1 MLCKCCQEDEAQ
13 ENKVKM
19 KMVEKNMEQQ
29 KENMEHLKSLK
40 VEAENKYDEIKQ
52 KINQLSEQADP
63 LKVYIVILIYV
74 CVCVCVYLFIFQ
86 FYVCSIPARR
96 AFLVTQLVK
105 NLPAMQETPVRF
117 LGWED
122 PLEKG

>member
-13 ENKVKM
+13 ENKIKM

-52 KINQLSEQADP
+52 KINQLSELADP
-63 LKVYIVILIYV
+63 LKVYIVILIYIYV
-74 CVCVCVYLFIFQ
+74 CIYWFIFQ
-86 FYVCSIPARR
+86 LYLQYTC
-96 AFLVTQLVK
+96 
-105 NLPAMQETPVRF
+105 
-117 LGWED
+117 
-122 PLEKG
+122 

>member
-13 ENKVKM
+13 ENKIKM

-52 KINQLSEQADP
+52 KINQLSELADP
-63 LKVYIVILIYV
+63 LKVYIVILIY
-74 CVCVCVYLFIFQ
+74 I
-86 FYVCSIPARR
+86 YVCIY
-96 AFLVTQLVK
+96 
-105 NLPAMQETPVRF
+105 
-117 LGWED
+117 
-122 PLEKG
+122 